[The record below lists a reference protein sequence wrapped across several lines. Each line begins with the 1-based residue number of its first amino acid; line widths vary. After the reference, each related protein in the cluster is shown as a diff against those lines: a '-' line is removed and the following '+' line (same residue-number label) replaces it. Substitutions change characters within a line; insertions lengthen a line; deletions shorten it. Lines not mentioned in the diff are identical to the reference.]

1 MLPPLK
7 EKDDKDAE
15 GVTFDAKE
23 IEEGFAESQMQE
35 IGMKF
40 SSILDKNF
48 IAHLRQQVSA
58 YRMTILQMNEYHNR
72 MLHDFQAAMAYE
84 NFLRAKDAGVHPSML
99 FTKRFQ

>member
-15 GVTFDAKE
+15 GATFGADE
-23 IEEGFAESQMQE
+23 IEEGFAQSQMQE

-48 IAHLRQQVSA
+48 IAHLRQQVSS

-99 FTKRFQ
+99 FAKRFQ